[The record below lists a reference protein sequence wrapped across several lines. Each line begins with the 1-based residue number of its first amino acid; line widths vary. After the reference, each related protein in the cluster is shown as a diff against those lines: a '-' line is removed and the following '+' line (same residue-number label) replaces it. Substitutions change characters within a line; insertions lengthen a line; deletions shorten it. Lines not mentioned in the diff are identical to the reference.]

1 MHHNPTQ
8 TSGQPLDRPF
18 YTAMRVLLFYA
29 ISVIILISID
39 LVKLDKSPE
48 ATALNLLLIAALSY
62 LLNIVF
68 LNRDHITPAK
78 AGIAPNRA
86 TAARLVT
93 GLFIGLCSVIL
104 QPISLL
110 AWGHFKLEWSAPE
123 IQTVFVYIVIYFFAA
138 LREELVFR
146 SYAMERLRHQF
157 DQWVSQVVIMIIFI
171 LEHKASGMSWTAS
184 VFGSGTGA
192 LLFGFARLRT
202 GDIALSL
209 GIHFAWNFGQWI
221 YGFKGSPGVLRAVVT
236 AGYTHQ
242 ADWIGYLTFLFA
254 MAGAAIF
261 IHISFQKQIKP
272 NS

>member
-1 MHHNPTQ
+1 MHNNPTQ
-8 TSGQPLDRPF
+8 TSGQPLERPLF
-18 YTAMRVLLFYA
+18 TAMRVLLFYA

-48 ATALNLLLIAALSY
+48 ATALNLMLIAALSY

-68 LNRDHITPAK
+68 LGREQMAPAK
-78 AGIAPNRA
+78 AGIAPNQG

-93 GLFIGLCSVIL
+93 GLLIGFCSEIL
-104 QPISLL
+104 QPVSLL
-110 AWGHFKLEWSAPE
+110 AWGHFKLEWSTPG
-123 IQTVFVYIVIYFFAA
+123 IQTVFVYFAIYFFAA

-146 SYAMERLRHQF
+146 SYAMEQLRHQF
-157 DQWVSQVVIMIIFI
+157 GPRVSQVLIMIIFI
-171 LEHKASGMSWTAS
+171 LEHRVSGMSWTAS
-184 VFGSGTGA
+184 ALGSGTGA

-221 YGFKGSPGVLRAVVT
+221 CGFKGSPGILRAVVT
-236 AGYTHQ
+236 PGYTQQ
-242 ADWIGYLTFLFA
+242 ADWIGYLAFLSA
-254 MAGAAIF
+254 MAGAALF
-261 IHISFQKQIKP
+261 IHISFKKQIKP